1 MLVAFRFR
9 LALAPVIGILLAV
22 ALPTEANDSVP
33 VLSDPSQIARRAAR
47 SPRVFAHYLR
57 QLSAEGVLSLSRSNI
72 PALHGNGVKEAVDV
86 LAKSVGPFIKL
97 PEDYRHK
104 GVLE

>member
-9 LALAPVIGILLAV
+9 LALAPVLGILLAV
-22 ALPTEANDSVP
+22 ALPTEANNNSVP
-33 VLSDPSQIARRAAR
+33 VLSDPSHRPAAR

-57 QLSAEGVLSLSRSNI
+57 QLSAESVLSLSRPNI
-72 PALHGNGVKEAVDV
+72 PALQGNGVKESVDV

-97 PEDYRHK
+97 PGDHSHK